1 MFKTKN
7 LSRLII
13 FLPILFIIITV
24 IYSSSISIAQLKK
37 HFSEEIKSSKH
48 QELEKQKQY
57 IKNKIDSVYTYIE
70 HKKIEA
76 SHRLKKQIKTRLYT
90 GHDLMNTIYEE
101 NKHKLTNK
109 ELEKKIL
116 DTLRKVRFGENGYYF
131 IFHLKNDKEI
141 ITKLLPST
149 THLEN
154 RNAYNFKDPDGKYYP
169 REFAKIVTEN
179 KEGFVNYKYYK
190 LSEQKEFNKIS
201 FAKIFEPYNW
211 VIGYGEYMDEIER
224 SVKKEAK
231 ERLDLFRF
239 KNQGYVWTH
248 STDYKLLQHP
258 FRQDSIEIDDSD
270 LTDKKGTKIIQMFV
284 KEALENEEGNFVS
297 YYWNKPN
304 EEELT
309 QKIGFVR
316 HIKDWNWVIGTGV
329 YVEDIDTLVNTL
341 IENKNNHIDNTIFKL
356 VIVSLFV
363 LMIASFIFI
372 FIAKKINMTLK
383 DYEEEIQEKH
393 IIISQQSKMAALG
406 EMIGHI
412 AHQWRQPLSVITT
425 IASSWGLYS
434 EMGKL
439 DTKKI
444 LKESEVI
451 LSNANY
457 LSNTIDDFRYFTENK
472 VSTLRFNTQELFDHM
487 FNIQKFTIENNHIK
501 LHLNIDNKQEVVGS
515 QSEVT
520 QCLINIINNAIHEL
534 VKKKELRLLFIEII
548 NNKDD
553 VIIAIKD
560 NAGGIPT
567 PIIDKVFEPYFTTK
581 HQSQGTG
588 LGLYMSYTIMKKM
601 NGDLQVENVDY
612 VYNHEKYSGA
622 QFLLKLPR
630 FPNKT

>member
-24 IYSSSISIAQLKK
+24 IYSSSISISQLKK
-37 HFSEEIKSSKH
+37 HFSDEIKSSKH

-76 SHRLKKQIKTRLYT
+76 SHRLKKQIKTRLFT

-101 NKHKLTNK
+101 NKHTLSTK

-116 DTLRKVRFGENGYYF
+116 DTLRKIRFGTNGYYF
-131 IFHLKNDKEI
+131 ILHLKNDKEI
-141 ITKLLPST
+141 IAKLLPST
-149 THLEN
+149 PHLEN
-154 RNAYNFKDPDGKYYP
+154 TNTYNFKDLDGKYYP
-169 REFAKIVTEN
+169 REFAKIGTEN

-190 LSEQKEFNKIS
+190 LSQKKEFSKIS
-201 FAKIFEPYNW
+201 FVKVFEPYNW
-211 VIGYGEYMDEIER
+211 IIGYGEYMDDIER
-224 SVKKEAK
+224 SVKKEVK

-239 KNQGYVWTH
+239 KNEGYVWTH
-248 STDYKLLQHP
+248 STDYQLLQHP
-258 FRQDSIEIDDSD
+258 FRQESIGIDDSD
-270 LTDKKGTKIIQMFV
+270 LGDKKGTKIIQMFV
-284 KEALENEEGNFVS
+284 EKALNNKEGEFVT

-304 EEELT
+304 EQELT

-316 HIKDWNWVIGTGV
+316 HIKDWDWVIGTGV
-329 YVEDIDTLVNTL
+329 YVEDIDTLVNSL
-341 IENKNNHIDNTIFKL
+341 IENKNNHIDNTIIKL
-356 VIVSLFV
+356 VILSLFV
-363 LMIASFIFI
+363 LIIASFVFI
-372 FIAKKINMTLK
+372 FIAKKINNTLK

-425 IASSWGLYS
+425 VASSWSLYN
-434 EMGKL
+434 ELGKL

-451 LSNANY
+451 LSNADY

-472 VSTLRFNTQELFDHM
+472 VSTLRFNTQELFENM
-487 FNIQKFTIENNHIK
+487 FNIQKFTIENNHIQ

-534 VKKKELRLLFIEII
+534 VKKKELRLLFIDII
-548 NNKDD
+548 NNEDD

-560 NAGGIPT
+560 NAGGIPST
-567 PIIDKVFEPYFTTK
+567 VIDKVFEPYFTTK

-601 NGDLQVENVDY
+601 NGDLNVENVNY
-612 VYNHEKYSGA
+612 VYDNEKYKGA
-622 QFLLKLPR
+622 QFLLKLPKR
-630 FPNKT
+630 YT

>member
-24 IYSSSISIAQLKK
+24 IYSSSISISQLKK
-37 HFSEEIKSSKH
+37 HFSDEIKSSKH

-76 SHRLKKQIKTRLYT
+76 SHRLKKQIKTRLFT

-101 NKHKLTNK
+101 NKHTLSTK

-116 DTLRKVRFGENGYYF
+116 DTLRKIRFGTNGYYF
-131 IFHLKNDKEI
+131 ILHLKNDKEI
-141 ITKLLPST
+141 IAKLLPST
-149 THLEN
+149 PHLEN
-154 RNAYNFKDPDGKYYP
+154 TNTYNFKDLDGKYYP
-169 REFAKIVTEN
+169 REFAKIGTEN

-190 LSEQKEFNKIS
+190 LSQKKEFSKIS
-201 FAKIFEPYNW
+201 FVKVFEPYNW
-211 VIGYGEYMDEIER
+211 IIGYGEYMDDIER

-239 KNQGYVWTH
+239 KNEGYVWTH
-248 STDYKLLQHP
+248 STDYQLLQHP
-258 FRQDSIEIDDSD
+258 FRQESIGIDDSD
-270 LTDKKGTKIIQMFV
+270 LGDKKGTKIIQMFV
-284 KEALENEEGNFVS
+284 EKALNNKEGEFVT

-304 EEELT
+304 EQELT

-316 HIKDWNWVIGTGV
+316 HIKDWDWVIGTGV
-329 YVEDIDTLVNTL
+329 YVEDIDTLVNSL
-341 IENKNNHIDNTIFKL
+341 IENKNNHIDNTIIKL
-356 VIVSLFV
+356 VILSLFV
-363 LMIASFIFI
+363 LIIATFVFI
-372 FIAKKINMTLK
+372 FIAKKINNTLK

-425 IASSWGLYS
+425 VASSWSLYN
-434 EMGKL
+434 ELGKL

-451 LSNANY
+451 LSNADY

-472 VSTLRFNTQELFDHM
+472 VSTLRFNTQELFENM
-487 FNIQKFTIENNHIK
+487 FNIQKFTIENNHIQ

-534 VKKKELRLLFIEII
+534 VKKKELRLLFIDII
-548 NNKDD
+548 NNEDD

-560 NAGGIPT
+560 NAGGIPST
-567 PIIDKVFEPYFTTK
+567 VIDKVFEPYFTTK

-601 NGDLQVENVDY
+601 NGDLNVENVNY
-612 VYNHEKYSGA
+612 VYDNEKYRGA
-622 QFLLKLPR
+622 QFLLKLPKR
-630 FPNKT
+630 YT

>member
-24 IYSSSISIAQLKK
+24 IYSSSISISQLKK
-37 HFSEEIKSSKH
+37 HFSDEIKSSKH

-76 SHRLKKQIKTRLYT
+76 ANRLKKQIKTRLFT

-101 NKHKLTNK
+101 NKHTLSTK

-116 DTLRKVRFGENGYYF
+116 DTLRKIRFGTNGYYF
-131 IFHLKNDKEI
+131 ILHLKNDKEI
-141 ITKLLPST
+141 IAKLLPST
-149 THLEN
+149 PHLEN
-154 RNAYNFKDPDGKYYP
+154 TNTYNFKDLDGKYYP
-169 REFAKIVTEN
+169 REFAKIGTEN

-190 LSEQKEFNKIS
+190 LSQKKEFSKIS
-201 FAKIFEPYNW
+201 FVKVFEPYNW
-211 VIGYGEYMDEIER
+211 IIGYGEYMDDIER

-239 KNQGYVWTH
+239 KNEGYVWTH
-248 STDYKLLQHP
+248 STDYQLLQHP
-258 FRQDSIEIDDSD
+258 FRQESIGIDDSD
-270 LTDKKGTKIIQMFV
+270 LGDKKGTKIIQMFV
-284 KEALENEEGNFVS
+284 EKALNNKEGEFVT

-304 EEELT
+304 EQELT

-316 HIKDWNWVIGTGV
+316 HIKDWDWVIGTGV
-329 YVEDIDTLVNTL
+329 YVEDIDTLVNSL
-341 IENKNNHIDNTIFKL
+341 IENKNNHIDNTIIKL
-356 VIVSLFV
+356 VILSLFV
-363 LMIASFIFI
+363 LIIASFVFI
-372 FIAKKINMTLK
+372 FIAKKINNTLK

-425 IASSWGLYS
+425 VASSWSLYN
-434 EMGKL
+434 ELGKL

-451 LSNANY
+451 LSNADY

-472 VSTLRFNTQELFDHM
+472 VSTLRFNTQELFENM
-487 FNIQKFTIENNHIK
+487 FNIQKFTIENNHIQ

-534 VKKKELRLLFIEII
+534 VKKKELRLLFIDII
-548 NNKDD
+548 NNEDD

-560 NAGGIPT
+560 NAGGIPST
-567 PIIDKVFEPYFTTK
+567 VIDKVFEPYFTTK

-601 NGDLQVENVDY
+601 NGDLNVENVNY
-612 VYNHEKYSGA
+612 VYDNEKYRGA
-622 QFLLKLPR
+622 QFLLKLPKR
-630 FPNKT
+630 YT